1 MPLLSLMLNAGPGTD
16 DTAARAALRARQMAA
31 FELGEAATLAGRLA
45 LMRLLDEVEQQRT
58 DAARVARF
66 LAACWPG
73 WCHLDLRDLLRAT
86 PSVATDMLAVLDGLR
101 WNHMPIGEWAPG
113 GYSRIE
119 SAAAKLE
126 TGFDG
131 EKQEAARRWRS

>member
-1 MPLLSLMLNAGPGTD
+1 MPLIALTLADQSEPGQAE
-16 DTAARAALRARQMAA
+16 TAALLEFRR
-31 FELGEAATLAGRLA
+31 GEAATLAGRLA
-45 LMRLLDEVEQQRT
+45 LLRLLDEVEQQRT
-58 DAARVARF
+58 NAARVARF

-73 WCHLDLRDLLRAT
+73 WHQLDLHDLLKAT
-86 PSVATDMLAVLDGLR
+86 PSVAADMLAVLDGLR

-126 TGFDG
+126 TGFDRG
-131 EKQEAARRWRS
+131 KQAAARRWRG